1 MCSRAPGGGEGEL
14 LPVGS
19 AVTQWWGH
27 TPVPPLTSIMAFG
40 ELLLLAQP
48 GLMPALQSACER
60 DRVQYVKCQPHSKK

>member
-19 AVTQWWGH
+19 AVAQWWGQ
-27 TPVPPLTSIMAFG
+27 TPVPPLTSIMAFAK
-40 ELLLLAQP
+40 LLLLAQP

-60 DRVQYVKCQPHSKK
+60 DRVQYVKHQPHGKN